1 MVIPNTINVAACWMC
16 WWLGGFFVVPG
27 SQFLVIT
34 MHQWYNSYY
43 SKSSHLPSIS
53 LFKKQ
58 KWKWEAGK
66 KKHLLNVNWK
76 KEQRNKKEHWEK
88 EQRDTLNTPPCWSLG
103 SYWNIC
109 GPSLGLGGN
118 HYLGFNLLLL
128 EDGMTCYNCWKSS
141 TRQVPLSPI
150 SLGSTASAGW
160 YTQTQ
165 MSRACQCWLVI
176 LSASLQR
183 RS

>member
-1 MVIPNTINVAACWMC
+1 MKVGSRKKNYWM
-16 WWLGGFFVVPG
+16 W
-27 SQFLVIT
+27 I
-34 MHQWYNSYY
+34 
-43 SKSSHLPSIS
+43 
-53 LFKKQ
+53 
-58 KWKWEAGK
+58 GK
-66 KKHLLNVNWK
+66 
-76 KEQRNKKEHWEK
+76 RNK
-88 EQRDTLNTPPCWSLG
+88 TLGKGTKRYNKHSPMLAFGVLMKHPW
-103 SYWNIC
+103 
-109 GPSLGLGGN
+109 SLGLGGN

-183 RS
+183 RLVDSGETFTRYFSVIFNTPHSKAALSQAIPRKSTT